1 MNALTRSSV
10 RRGVLSAC
18 RLRGAL
24 LARPLSSLPTVE
36 SVRTRPRYVTDLS
49 NDLVFLLAEQGSGA
63 AKRECVRREIMAVD
77 GIEYAATQT
86 RIEEMSALVAEKH
99 PIIRFPYQVGI
110 WSAQIS
116 GFASIPLVFS
126 FSVAK
131 IFNDYCVTA
140 DPPDV
145 RARSLCSHAC
155 SRRAPLL
162 RARTHTCAG
171 GHVRDLVRRPP
182 RSRRWARRTRRW
194 RWARGRGAGWSRRSA
209 PSPSSFSVRA
219 RPAADAAQRNAA
231 SLRLSAGGGS
241 PHSRHVTWPQHRCP
255 QWGTAA
261 APPPLRLGHGWGA
274 ARCVVQRGRSTT
286 LTLRVGLP
294 TRLALVL
301 VPCVWPGVQFAREK
315 RLEIGVKPFTQRAV
329 EWQGDRL
336 ASAYPQYDPYIIHS
350 CARSA
355 RRRRRTPRALSTLC
369 ATRTRAVDASWSVRS
384 VRVDASCGLRDL
396 SLSWLPCACG
406 VRAACVRLRALGS
419 VRGCAL
425 LPSPLAC
432 PHLACPSSARAPL

>member
-1 MNALTRSSV
+1 MLQRSSV

-145 RARSLCSHAC
+145 GEADTALEVGSWS
-155 SRRAPLL
+155 
-162 RARTHTCAG
+162 
-171 GHVRDLVRRPP
+171 
-182 RSRRWARRTRRW
+182 W
-194 RWARGRGAGWSRRSA
+194 GWME
-209 PSPSSFSVRA
+209 
-219 RPAADAAQRNAA
+219 
-231 SLRLSAGGGS
+231 
-241 PHSRHVTWPQHRCP
+241 
-255 QWGTAA
+255 
-261 APPPLRLGHGWGA
+261 PPLGTISFFIL
-274 ARCVVQRGRSTT
+274 C
-286 LTLRVGLP
+286 
-294 TRLALVL
+294 
-301 VPCVWPGVQFAREK
+301 VQFAREK

-350 CARSA
+350 YGQAI
-355 RRRRRTPRALSTLC
+355 ALDDDKDEIVEENIRIEKMMAELKQST
-369 ATRTRAVDASWSVRS
+369 
-384 VRVDASCGLRDL
+384 
-396 SLSWLPCACG
+396 G
-406 VRAACVRLRALGS
+406 V
-419 VRGCAL
+419 
-425 LPSPLAC
+425 
-432 PHLACPSSARAPL
+432 